1 MSAAVQLTFNE
12 LTIDKKFKAAEICK
26 LFAIIIA
33 IAMFRDFSPGQRPKS
48 GFGILQFKAYLF
60 KENPLFA
67 FLKFPQLSPTSFQN
81 KCS

>member
-26 LFAIIIA
+26 LFAMIIA
-33 IAMFRDFSPGQRPKS
+33 IAMFRLKW
-48 GFGILQFKAYLF
+48 GFGISQFKAYLF
-60 KENPLFA
+60 KENPLFAFA

-81 KCS
+81 KCC